1 MDIRRLEIFLK
12 LMETGSF
19 SKTARSLGI
28 AQPSVSSSI
37 KALEDDFGQ
46 KFFIRNT
53 RRVVPLAPA
62 KIFLPFATKI
72 VETAGEAAWTL
83 SHQLASSREKLT
95 LGSSSVPS
103 LVMAPRAM
111 ASFHK
116 LYPKVFLR
124 LLSSDSAEVARQV
137 ASGVLDLGLVGSE
150 QTDAKLWSKPLMSDH
165 LVLVCSPRLLKTMR
179 DPPETVEA
187 LAGWPLILREQ
198 GSGTR
203 AAFFSSVQG
212 GVADFNFKAEVEGLE
227 PTLALVRASFGAA
240 VVSSLLPGV
249 LNFRDLRVFDLD
261 FGRSRR
267 FYLIGRLEG
276 RDSPVAEAMSAVVSS
291 LAAGFEPPAEA
302 GSGVAAGEE

>member
-19 SKTARSLGI
+19 SKTAKSLGI

-62 KIFLPFATKI
+62 KIFAPFATKI

-83 SHQLASSREKLT
+83 NNQLASSREKLT
-95 LGSSSVPS
+95 IGSSSVPS

-111 ASFHK
+111 SSFQR

-124 LLSSDSAEVARQV
+124 LLSSDSEEVASQV

-150 QTDAKLWSKPLMSDH
+150 PGHEKLWSKPFMSDQ
-165 LVLVCSPRLLKTMR
+165 LVLICSPQLLKTMKE
-179 DPPETVEA
+179 PPETVEA
-187 LAGWPLILREQ
+187 LARWPLIIREQ

-203 AAFFSSVQG
+203 AAFFSSVQ
-212 GVADFNFKAEVEGLE
+212 ARLSDFNFKAEVEGLE
-227 PTLALVRASFGAA
+227 PTLALVRSSFGAA
-240 VVSSLLPGV
+240 IISSLLPSV
-249 LNFRDLRVFDLD
+249 LNLKDLRIFKLKFDS
-261 FGRSRR
+261 SRR
-267 FYLIGRLEG
+267 FYIISRL
-276 RDSPVAEAMSAVVSS
+276 DSQNSPVNEAMTSVVTS
-291 LAAGFEPPAEA
+291 LAADLLPDSEFSKTNDVE
-302 GSGVAAGEE
+302 